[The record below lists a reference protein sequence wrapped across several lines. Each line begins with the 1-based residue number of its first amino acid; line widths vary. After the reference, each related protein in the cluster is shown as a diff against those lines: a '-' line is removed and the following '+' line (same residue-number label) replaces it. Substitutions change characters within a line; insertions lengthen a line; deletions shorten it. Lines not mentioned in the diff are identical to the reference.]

1 MGGAERGKVTSSGS
15 VLFFPLPLPPSLHF
29 SSLFLPPSLPVCT
42 LLSLLLHRSAYFSYQ
57 KDESLYDIGLY
68 RFVFPAVELLNTSQD
83 PGFYPNGPSGVLNLT
98 SVFPEN
104 APVFASKPHFLDA
117 FAGYWANVSGMD
129 PDRYLHDS
137 HLDVEPITGEGGREG
152 GGKERGREGGEEG
165 RRGGGREGTDEL
177 TVLSLPCRCCAEGC
191 QENTNELA
199 YDKELT
205 LHATGAF
212 DARGIYRV
220 GHPSLPPSL
229 PPSFPPSLPP
239 SIPLS
244 LPFPPS

>member
-1 MGGAERGKVTSSGS
+1 M
-15 VLFFPLPLPPSLHF
+15 
-29 SSLFLPPSLPVCT
+29 
-42 LLSLLLHRSAYFSYQ
+42 
-57 KDESLYDIGLY
+57 
-68 RFVFPAVELLNTSQD
+68 
-83 PGFYPNGPSGVLNLT
+83 
-98 SVFPEN
+98 
-104 APVFASKPHFLDA
+104 FASKPHFLDA
-117 FAGYWANVSGMD
+117 FAGYRANVSGMD
-129 PDRYLHDS
+129 PDRSLHDS

-152 GGKERGREGGEEG
+152 GGKERERGRERGKERGRERGKEG

-177 TVLSLPCRCCAEGC
+177 TVLSLPCRCCDEGC
-191 QENTNELA
+191 QEDTNELA

-229 PPSFPPSLPP
+229 LPSFPPSLPP

-244 LPFPPS
+244 LPFRPS